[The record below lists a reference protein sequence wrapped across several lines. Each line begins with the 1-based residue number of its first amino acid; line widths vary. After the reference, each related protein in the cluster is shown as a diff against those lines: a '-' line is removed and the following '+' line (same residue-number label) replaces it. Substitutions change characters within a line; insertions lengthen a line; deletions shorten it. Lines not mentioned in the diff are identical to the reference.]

1 MFRVKP
7 VFVVADT
14 GKNVVGAKASCRVFD
29 IRLAPEL
36 HEIAGMNHLKLF
48 QAGMMHGLVEIVLA
62 EFPSVARTRFGE
74 FIEGVSIA
82 AVDPRQ
88 MRI

>member
-7 VFVVADT
+7 IFVVADT
-14 GKNVVGAKASCRVFD
+14 GKNVVFN

-36 HEIAGMNHLKLF
+36 HEIAGVNHLELF

-88 MRI
+88 MRILDMQY